1 MLSAQSIQDYVRDIQ
16 NQRRNN
22 VWGKYHVLE
31 APGFKKRKIT
41 NLVTSIEYR

>member
-1 MLSAQSIQDYVRDIQ
+1 MLSVQSIQDYVRDIQ

-22 VWGKYHVLE
+22 IWGKYPVLE

-41 NLVTSIEYR
+41 N